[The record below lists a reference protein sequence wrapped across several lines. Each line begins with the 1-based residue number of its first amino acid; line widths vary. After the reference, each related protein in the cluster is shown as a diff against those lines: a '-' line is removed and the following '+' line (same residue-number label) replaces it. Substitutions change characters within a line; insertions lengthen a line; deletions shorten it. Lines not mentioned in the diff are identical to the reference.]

1 MYKRTLLMNAV
12 MLSILVS
19 IFLVP
24 QVHAEEKK
32 TDSFDSRVIAQV
44 GDEKIVFGDLNN
56 LIRMM
61 PPSYQA
67 MFSSVDQINKLLE
80 RQIDNILFA
89 QEARRLKVDENP
101 EVKYKLEEFTKG
113 ILTQA
118 LIEETVNK
126 NVTVTDKEV
135 EAYYNNNK
143 EDFLV
148 PEKIK
153 VSHILIA
160 VASDAGEDVKGE
172 KKKQAEQILYKVK
185 AGENFAELAQ
195 QYSDDTATKKRGGIM
210 GFFPKGSKNAELEE
224 IAFRLKK
231 DEVSEIVITDKGY
244 HIVKLLDR
252 KEGTTKTLEE
262 SRKKINN
269 TLTQQKR
276 NEAIQDL
283 LKDLKARTKVE
294 IYQETLKE
302 ITENTQAQPS
312 E

>member
-1 MYKRTLLMNAV
+1 MYKRTLLMNGFMV
-12 MLSILVS
+12 SILVS

-24 QVHAEEKK
+24 QIHAEEKQ
-32 TDSFDSRVIAQV
+32 TDAFDSKVIAKV
-44 GDEKIVFGDLNN
+44 GDEEILFGDLNN

-67 MFSSVDQINKLLE
+67 MFSNVDQMNTLLE
-80 RQIDNILFA
+80 RQIDNMLFA

-101 EVKYKLEEFTKG
+101 EVRYKLEEFTKG

-126 NVTVTDKEV
+126 NVTVTDKEI
-135 EAYYNNNK
+135 EAYYNQHRD
-143 EDFLV
+143 EFQV

-160 VASDAGEDVKGE
+160 VPSDADENVKAE
-172 KKKQAEQILYKVK
+172 KKKQAEQILFKIK

-195 QYSDDTATKKRGGIM
+195 QYSDDDATKKRGGVM
-210 GFFPKGSKNAELEE
+210 GFFSKGSKNEELEE
-224 IAFRLKK
+224 IAFSLKK
-231 DEVSEIVITDKGY
+231 GEVSEIVLMTKGY
-244 HIVKLLDR
+244 HIIKMLDR
-252 KEGTTKTLEE
+252 KEGTTRTLEE
-262 SRKKINN
+262 SQKKINN
-269 TLTQQKR
+269 KLTQKKK

-294 IYQETLKE
+294 IYEETLKE
-302 ITENTQAQPS
+302 ITDKTQAQPS

>member
-1 MYKRTLLMNAV
+1 MYKRTLSMNAV

-32 TDSFDSRVIAQV
+32 ADSFDSRVIAQV

-101 EVKYKLEEFTKG
+101 EVRYKLEEFTKG

-143 EDFLV
+143 DEFLV
-148 PEKIK
+148 SEKIK

-160 VASDAGEDVKGE
+160 VASDAGEDVKAE

-195 QYSDDTATKKRGGIM
+195 QYSDDTATKKRGGVM

-224 IAFRLKK
+224 IAFSLKK
-231 DEVSEIVITDKGY
+231 DEVSEIVLTEKGY
-244 HIVKLLDR
+244 HIIKLLDR

-269 TLTQQKR
+269 KLTQKKR